1 MLDLRFNPSSWASLK
16 PFGLG
21 EVKPHHFTEMA
32 QTAWENR
39 DEAAY
44 AWRILRDGVC
54 DGCALGTTGMRD
66 FTLEGVHLC
75 TVRLRLLR
83 LNTMGALEPALL
95 EDVSAL
101 DELDAAELREL
112 GRLPCPMIRRKG
124 EPGFR
129 RVAWDEVLELLASR
143 VGHTDP
149 RRMAFYLTSR
159 GLLNE
164 TYYVVQKAA
173 RFLGTNH
180 VDNSARICHAPS
192 TTGMKDA
199 LGVAASTCSY
209 ADWIGSDLLVL
220 IGTDLPSNQPV
231 ATKYIYEARQ
241 RGTRVVS
248 VNPYAEPGLERYW
261 IPSIADSAVFGTKLT
276 DRFFHPRQGGD
287 AHFLTGVLRHLVEQG
302 WVDRTFVEA
311 HTAGFPEVERSLDE
325 LSWEELE
332 RGAGVDRDEMLE
344 LARLLGQASSAVFVW
359 SMGIT
364 QHRHGVENVQSI
376 LNLALARGFVGR
388 EKCGLM
394 PIRGHSG
401 VQGGAE
407 MGAVPWTLPGGVSVD
422 DAKGRRRQEELWGF
436 SLPAWR
442 GLSAVET
449 VEAAH
454 RGELDLLWAIGG
466 DYLKTLPDPARCRE
480 ALDRIPF
487 RVHQDIVLTRQMLL
501 EPADTTVLLPATTR
515 YEQPGGGTQTSTE
528 RRVYFSPEIPGRRV
542 GEARPEWEV
551 LSEVAA
557 RVHPERADGIRFA
570 DAGAIRT
577 EIARANP
584 AYEGIQAL
592 REKGDAFQWGGPRL
606 CEGGRFATSDGRGR
620 MRPVV
625 LPDSSVP
632 EGWFHLSTRRG
643 KQFNSMVQMERDPLT
658 GAGRDALLLAP
669 DDAGRLGLADGDPVR
684 VRSPHGELRA
694 RAKLAPIRPG
704 SVQMHWPEANALIP
718 PGVTEP
724 RSGIPDFNV
733 AVELVPEGA

>member
-21 EVKPHHFTEMA
+21 EVKPHHFTEMV

-66 FTLEGVHLC
+66 HTLDGVHLC

-83 LNTMGALEPALL
+83 LNTMGALEPELL

-101 DELDAAELREL
+101 DELNAAELRDL
-112 GRLPCPMIRRKG
+112 GRLPFPMIRRKG

-143 VGHTDP
+143 VGDTDP

-220 IGTDLPSNQPV
+220 IGTDLPNNQPV

-241 RGTRVVS
+241 KGTRVVS

-287 AHFLTGVLRHLVEQG
+287 AHFLTGVLRHLVERG
-302 WVDRTFVEA
+302 WVDRAFVEA
-311 HTAGFPEVERSLDE
+311 HTTGFPEVEGGLGE

-344 LARLLGQASSAVFVW
+344 LARLLGEASSAVFVW

-407 MGAVPWTLPGGVSVD
+407 MGAVPWTFPGGVAVD
-422 DAKGRRRQEELWGF
+422 DEEGRRRLEELWGF
-436 SLPAWR
+436 SLPEWR

-466 DYLKTLPDPARCRE
+466 DYLKTLPDPGRCRE

-501 EPADTTVLLPATTR
+501 EPSDTTVLLPATTR

-557 RVHPERADGIRFA
+557 RVHPERAEAIRFA

-584 AYEGIQAL
+584 VYEGIQAL
-592 REKGDAFQWGGPRL
+592 GEKGDAFQWGGPRL
-606 CEGGRFATSDGRGR
+606 CEEGRFATPDGRGR
-620 MRPVV
+620 MRPVA
-625 LPDSSVP
+625 LPDSTVP

-684 VRSPHGELRA
+684 VRSPHGELWA

-733 AVELVPEGA
+733 AVELVPEGR